1 MNQVRM
7 RDTQRLGANAA
18 DIPKPSTDLIAQA
31 DTILRLCE
39 KLDATRAQIRTA
51 EQSYRLA
58 QKTLAEAEQK
68 RDQRGTLA
76 DTLEEIATAK
86 AALAAVE
93 QTIIQH
99 RRRLPTIE
107 LELSKLDGEFAVA
120 VTNIL
125 RPLRARA
132 AQKFRD
138 AARRAKEAR
147 DEFVGLGDASGGQ
160 DQHAVSISIGD
171 LEDGRD
177 LMYERER
184 ATPEFVREWWPIRLA
199 MKAAERSY
207 LGR

>member
-1 MNQVRM
+1 MNRVRVK
-7 RDTQRLGANAA
+7 DTQRLGANEAG
-18 DIPKPSTDLIAQA
+18 IPKPSTDLIAQA
-31 DTILRLCE
+31 NAILRLCE
-39 KLDATRAQIRTA
+39 ELDANRAQIRTA

-58 QKTLAEAEQK
+58 QRTLTEAEQK
-68 RDQRGTLA
+68 RDQNGTLA
-76 DTLEEIATAK
+76 DTLDEIATAK

-99 RRRLPTIE
+99 RRRLPAIKSE
-107 LELSKLDGEFAVA
+107 LHKLDGELAAA
-120 VTNIL
+120 VTNTL
-125 RPLRARA
+125 QPLRARA

-138 AARRAKEAR
+138 AVRQAKDAR

-171 LEDGRD
+171 LEDGHD
-177 LMYERER
+177 LMYERDR

-199 MKAAERSY
+199 IRAAERSY